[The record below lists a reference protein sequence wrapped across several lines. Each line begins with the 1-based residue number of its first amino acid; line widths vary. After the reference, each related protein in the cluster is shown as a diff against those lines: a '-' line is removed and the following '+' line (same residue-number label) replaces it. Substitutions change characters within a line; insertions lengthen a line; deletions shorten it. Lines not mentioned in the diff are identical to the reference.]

1 MNEHIATEIEA
12 TTKIQTKELL
22 MNTKSELAAVTIKE
36 LNHELEIQQ

>member
-22 MNTKSELAAVTIKE
+22 MNTKSELEQAAVTIKE
-36 LNHELEIQQ
+36 LNHELEI